1 MPTIATSTNTGSDQ
15 TGDSSQMSEDS
26 EKSLFLNHEDLL
38 PNVSDRLQKSI
49 EELVEILSQETTTQP
64 PTSTG

>member
-1 MPTIATSTNTGSDQ
+1 MPTIASSTENVTNR
-15 TGDSSQMSEDS
+15 TEESSQMSEAFQ
-26 EKSLFLNHEDLL
+26 KSLFLNHKDLL

-49 EELVEILSQETTTQP
+49 EELVEILSQETTTEP

>member
-1 MPTIATSTNTGSDQ
+1 MPTIATSTNTGSNQ
-15 TGDSSQMSEDS
+15 TEDSSQMSEDS
-26 EKSLFLNHEDLL
+26 QKSSFLNHEDLL

>member
-1 MPTIATSTNTGSDQ
+1 MSTIATSTENVTNRIEK
-15 TGDSSQMSEDS
+15 SSQMSEAVQ
-26 EKSLFLNHEDLL
+26 KSSFLNHKDLL

-49 EELVEILSQETTTQP
+49 EELVEILSQETTTQT